1 MGIVVFATYNCFI
14 NQEFI
19 LFGIINTD
27 CAYRNCELKFY
38 KIYPKM
44 NRKRKTL
51 FRKILIN
58 NIAIDLKE
66 SVLYFNILVV

>member
-1 MGIVVFATYNCFI
+1 
-14 NQEFI
+14 
-19 LFGIINTD
+19 
-27 CAYRNCELKFY
+27 
-38 KIYPKM
+38 M